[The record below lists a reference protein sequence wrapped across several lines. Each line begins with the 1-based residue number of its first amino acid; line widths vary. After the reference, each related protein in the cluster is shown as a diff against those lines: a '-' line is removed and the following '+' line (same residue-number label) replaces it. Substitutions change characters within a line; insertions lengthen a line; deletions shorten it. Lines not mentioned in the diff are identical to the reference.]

1 MTQQRTIIEFHILQ
15 TIPPANL
22 NRDDTGSPKT
32 AIYGGALRAR
42 VSSQA
47 WKRPTRELFRQT
59 IDQASLGLRTKRV
72 VEVLVQRI
80 TDRRDDIANENA
92 LRLAKLTLTTAGL
105 KLIAPKAPKDSDAES
120 IDETQYLLFMGN
132 GQYDALADLVIDAYD
147 NGDAEST
154 IKTQKKQIRS
164 IVLND
169 HSIDVALFG
178 RMVAD
183 STDLNIDAAAQV
195 AHAISVQRVST
206 ESDYYTAVDDV
217 KQDNEDEIDSGAAMI
232 GEIEFNSATFYRYAN
247 VDVNRLFDTLGSVSA
262 TKAAVEAFV
271 RSFITSIPS
280 GKINTFAHRT
290 LPDLVLINVRDTQA
304 VNLVGAFEEPIDRDI
319 VRQATHALVEREHQ
333 IDKAYGTTPIQS
345 WTIRVGDDTA
355 EVDDITPATSLADAV
370 ESVGRTVAERLN
382 EE

>member
-32 AIYGGALRAR
+32 AIYGGVLRAR

-105 KLIAPKAPKDSDAES
+105 KLIAPKASKDSDSES
-120 IDETQYLLFMGN
+120 IDETKYLLFMGN

-319 VRQATHALVEREHQ
+319 VRQATHALVERGRQ